1 MSKLTIAV
9 VDDDPVEL
17 VLLSEIAS
25 DVYADA
31 ELKGFTRVEDF
42 LAVDVNAFSLVLL
55 DRRIPPHN
63 DYSETLPMLA
73 DAGFT
78 NRVAL
83 MTAHDPGL
91 KIGDYPFSVSG
102 PVDKLDL
109 LKPEVLTAVF
119 ENQPIPASWSVRS

>member
-1 MSKLTIAV
+1 MSKLSIAV

-17 VLLSEIAS
+17 VLLTEIAS
-25 DVYADA
+25 DVCADA
-31 ELKGFTRVEDF
+31 ELNGFTRVEDF
-42 LAVDVNAFSLVLL
+42 LEVDVNAFSLVLL

-73 DAGFT
+73 AAGFT
-78 NRVAL
+78 NRVVL

-91 KIGDYPFSVSG
+91 EIGDYPFEVGG

-109 LKPEVLTAVF
+109 LKTEVLKAVF
-119 ENQPIPASWSVRS
+119 DDQPLPVNWSVRS